1 MRDIVLVVAFGLMV
15 VFFLNRLKV
24 ANAEMLNLKEQNA
37 ELVVEVS
44 ALNDAKNTAS
54 LINLKMV
61 NIMCKRDQRTL
72 KNDNE
77 YLVLID
83 KIN

>member
-1 MRDIVLVVAFGLMV
+1 MRDIVLVVAFGLMF
-15 VFFLNRLKV
+15 VFFLSRLKV

-37 ELVVEVS
+37 ELMIEVS
-44 ALNDAKNTAS
+44 ALNDAKNTVS